1 MDEPVKSD
9 SRLEVSVSF
18 GRFENDALSWE
29 KWSTFSPNKYL
40 DEAGSLSTPGSV
52 AQKKA
57 YFEAHYKKIATQ
69 KSEQLEQ
76 DNPMEPPVASS
87 QEEPTIHNH
96 NESSSGM
103 HANFE
108 SCNGVVAHEAMADE
122 AKGEEVS
129 TLVADQGACSNGFTD
144 IAILEEEKEEA
155 CSAVE
160 DLNLMD
166 EEAKKELNVLIA
178 DHWLNREEAVPAEE
192 ETPLKDPEHAEHPPK
207 SKNIVEQVTEPRK
220 RSSKINAGNINQKVT
235 QNKKERNLTGTKIK
249 VVSPAAK
256 HSQASTPK
264 YLKPSLISTPTSAS
278 LYGKKK
284 LNRSMVVESK
294 RAAPTSLHM
303 SLSLGPA
310 KSSTPFGMTRKS
322 LIMEKMGDKDIVRR
336 AFKSFQC
343 QINGYPTDEKSSTLK
358 QVSSTASEMK
368 ISHSLTPKKENQG
381 LRIAAGKM
389 VNLRKQPEQQSK
401 PLLLGSH
408 KSSGLDKKNTIIVSA
423 SVGLKGDEKDEKRR
437 EFLRNLEAKSIA
449 REAENAQL
457 SAKSKDEKTPEIRKL
472 RQSHNFKA
480 NPLPS
485 FYRRQGKDNPEKDS
499 AGNKTVHRRPAAASS
514 NR

>member
-1 MDEPVKSD
+1 MDEPMKSD

-69 KSEQLEQ
+69 KSEQFEQ

-87 QEEPTIHNH
+87 QDEPTINNH

-108 SCNGVVAHEAMADE
+108 SCNGEKSNGVFAHEAIADE
-122 AKGEEVS
+122 AKDEDIS
-129 TLVADQGACSNGFTD
+129 TLVVEQGAACSNGFTD
-144 IAILEEEKEEA
+144 MATLEEEKEEA
-155 CSAVE
+155 SSAVE
-160 DLNLMD
+160 DLNPMD

-178 DHWLNREEAVPAEE
+178 DHWLNREEAVAAEE
-192 ETPLKDPEHAEHPPK
+192 ETPLKDPEHAEHPPE

-235 QNKKERNLTGTKIK
+235 QNRKERNLTGTKIK

-256 HSQASTPK
+256 QSQASTPK

-278 LYGKKK
+278 LSGKKK

-294 RAAPTSLHM
+294 RAAPTSLYM

-368 ISHSLTPKKENQG
+368 ISPSLTPKKDNKG

-389 VNLRKQPEQQSK
+389 VNLRKQPDQQSK

-408 KSSGLDKKNTIIVSA
+408 KSSGLDKKNTIIVSP
-423 SVGLKGDEKDEKRR
+423 SVGLKGDEKDEKRK
-437 EFLRNLEAKSIA
+437 EQFLRNLEAKSIA
-449 REAENAQL
+449 REVENAQL

-472 RQSHNFKA
+472 QQSHNFKA

-485 FYRRQGKDNPEKDS
+485 FYRRQGKDHPEKDS
-499 AGNKTVHRRPAAASS
+499 AGNKTVHR
-514 NR
+514 